1 MESIPFFLIIRLLI
15 GLSAG
20 FWLAHKMRGFFRWL
34 VLRLMPIRYRISEQA
49 FNMQARISTA
59 LAYLL
64 ALSVAFFLYAGLGKA
79 GAYVGLPWISKEEST
94 EIHSSSLEPTLPS
107 AYSEP
112 VYSLPEEPVLRADS
126 LPPSTTAPPLPLEPG
141 PATSPSRPPG
151 YPRVYMNS
159 SRYFVQLYAFR
170 NEERA
175 WAQKQYWDGRLSQRV
190 WVGVAAGEPVP
201 YKVLVGPFSQ
211 WQEARQYLR
220 SQRLDG
226 FPREQKDIRLFED

>member
-49 FNMQARISTA
+49 FNMQARISAA

-64 ALSVAFFLYAGLGKA
+64 ALSVAAFIYVGLGKA
-79 GAYVGLPWISKEEST
+79 GAQVGLPWISKEEST
-94 EIHSSSLEPTLPS
+94 EVRSSSMEPTLPI
-107 AYSEP
+107 AYSTP
-112 VYSLPEEPVLRADS
+112 DYSLPEEPVLSADS
-126 LPPSTTAPPLPLEPG
+126 LPP
-141 PATSPSRPPG
+141 PAITSPEPEPAARPG
-151 YPRVYMNS
+151 RSTSYPRAYMNS

-175 WAQKQYWDGRLSQRV
+175 WAQKQYWEGRLSERV
-190 WVGVAAGEPVP
+190 WVGVAAGDAVP
-201 YKVLVGPFSQ
+201 YKVLVGPFGQ